1 MIKERID
8 NDKYISILRKVKHKP
23 IIIEFIFSFIKYNTY
38 ILFELIEK
46 DKILAS
52 SINSC
57 FKSVKKNNNLSQTI
71 NYNFKILLFYKIFK
85 EYILDYSPSD
95 IFSYD
100 KQNFSKKNTD
110 PSFINYKL
118 KFILER
124 DSLNIP
130 ENEISNIYYQTVK
143 GMRRNIAL
151 VYIPE
156 INEQTKKIY
165 VDGKYIEDNINNEKN
180 CFNQTIENLIC
191 IIDDNEYYNKV
202 KAMNK
207 NISINR
213 IYFLIIIGN
222 KKKKTY
228 SAINSYLKK
237 INAHSVM
244 EIIVGTKSDLSN
256 FLKNDIIL
264 NKKSFVLSGLK
275 SIKLNITY
283 SMYKEKEIYLGLS
296 LLFPNSNT
304 IGGVTILD
312 CKKEKNIY
320 EKLDKFSGKTLI
332 LKVHSLSFLK
342 AIKKKHIDIKKISS
356 LIIYISE
363 DIIKNAKIK
372 NMKNIFSYFQKAKSL
387 LIYSEVELKEFQY
400 TNIQVIII

>member
-1 MIKERID
+1 MIKEIID
-8 NDKYISILRKVKHKP
+8 NNKYISILRKVKHKP

-52 SINSC
+52 SINSY

-85 EYILDYSPSD
+85 EYILDYSPND
-95 IFSYD
+95 IYSFDEHYS
-100 KQNFSKKNTD
+100 SKKNTD

-118 KFILER
+118 NFILEKVLER
-124 DSLNIP
+124 DSLDIL

-143 GMRRNIAL
+143 GMRRNISL
-151 VYIPE
+151 VYLPV

-180 CFNQTIENLIC
+180 CLNQTIENLIC

-213 IYFLIIIGN
+213 IYFLIKIGN
-222 KKKKTY
+222 KKINTY
-228 SAINSYLKK
+228 RAINSYLKK
-237 INAHSVM
+237 INSHSVM
-244 EIIVGTKSDLSN
+244 EIIFGTKSSLYDFLEEDA
-256 FLKNDIIL
+256 FLK
-264 NKKSFVLSGLK
+264 KKSFVLFGLK
-275 SIKLNITY
+275 SIKLNTY
-283 SMYKEKEIYLGLS
+283 YSKYYEKKLYLGLS

-320 EKLDKFSGKTLI
+320 EKLDKFSGNALI
-332 LKVHSLSFLK
+332 LKVHSLSFLET
-342 AIKKKHIDIKKISS
+342 IKNKHIDIKKISS
-356 LIIYISE
+356 LIMYISE
-363 DIIKNAKIK
+363 DIIKNAQIK

-387 LIYSEVELKEFQY
+387 YIYTEVPFEEYQY
-400 TNIQVIII
+400 